1 MITSVTENPLIK
13 GYHGTFANVVH
24 RRWGDQHV
32 IVQKRPDFS
41 NVKWSKAQK
50 ANRRRFSDAMAY
62 ARKAIA
68 DPEMRA
74 WYTMRAK
81 PGQTACNV
89 AVADFM
95 LRPEI
100 TKTDISEYH
109 GSKGD
114 PIRVKARDR
123 YAIASVL
130 VFVYNSLGLEVE
142 SGLATRGLSDSYWY
156 YRAQEDNPL
165 WQGGR
170 ILFKVSDTPGNV
182 VTEILP
188 VLRT

>member
-1 MITSVTENPLIK
+1 MITSVSDNPLIK

-50 ANRRRFSDAMAY
+50 ANRKRFSEAMAY
-62 ARKAIA
+62 ARKVLA

-74 WYTMRAK
+74 YYKAK
-81 PGQTACNV
+81 AKHGQTIWNV
-89 AVADFM
+89 AVADYM

-100 TKTDISEYH
+100 TKTDISGYK

-114 PIRVKARDR
+114 IIKVKAHDR
-123 YAIASVL
+123 YCVASVL
-130 VFVYNSLGLEVE
+130 VFVYNALGLEVE
-142 SGLATRGLSDSYWY
+142 SGLATENLSDGYWHY
-156 YRAQEDNPL
+156 KAQDDNPL

-170 ILFKVSDTPGNV
+170 IMFRVTDSPGNT
-182 VTEILP
+182 VTEVKP
-188 VLRT
+188 VT